1 MRWRCKKKKDIFF
14 CCLWASLILYPLP
27 SSLPLL
33 FYSSR
38 WLRDSIPAIFCP
50 CRNSRTHQRERGWE
64 VGGVGEAETVRET
77 EGRGEDARG
86 RLWHKR
92 HFIAQTRFQRI
103 NTNIPVTLCWYCRR
117 MYGVAQSH
125 SSSGVQVSVGA
136 ELTKPWPL
144 HSCRHLQSELNPSY
158 DVK

>member
-1 MRWRCKKKKDIFF
+1 MRWRCKKKKRHFF
-14 CCLWASLILYPLP
+14 LLSL
-27 SSLPLL
+27 SVSHSLPPPLVPPPTLL
-33 FYSSR
+33 F
-38 WLRDSIPAIFCP
+38 LAM
-50 CRNSRTHQRERGWE
+50 TQRLDPSHFLSLQKQPYTSEREGVG

-136 ELTKPWPL
+136 ELTKPWLL

>member
-1 MRWRCKKKKDIFF
+1 MTLQKKKKTFF
-14 CCLWASLILYPLP
+14 SVVSERLSFFTP
-27 SSLPLL
+27 SPRPSP
-33 FYSSR
+33 YSFIP
-38 WLRDSIPAIFCP
+38 RDDSETRSQPFSVPAETAVHI
-50 CRNSRTHQRERGWE
+50 RERGGGGE
-64 VGGVGEAETVRET
+64 GVGEAETVRET